1 MCPRPGT
8 ILNITATASLALP
21 SAVCVAPRTQSQQSQ
36 RPASFGR
43 RCPQYGHGILS
54 PVVGLGWAGG
64 ASVYSTFILS
74 ESHKPHGI
82 RQAKRRR
89 HVIAVSSRSACRG
102 LPALPGSC
110 LSRSLLAVAS
120 ARRASACYRLFA
132 TICGTA
138 HGKVRDRP

>member
-21 SAVCVAPRTQSQQSQ
+21 SAVCVAPRTQSQRSQ

-64 ASVYSTFILS
+64 ASVYSTFILYRKS
-74 ESHKPHGI
+74 
-82 RQAKRRR
+82 QAARN
-89 HVIAVSSRSACRG
+89 SSSKETAPNQRFFQFD
-102 LPALPGSC
+102 
-110 LSRSLLAVAS
+110 
-120 ARRASACYRLFA
+120 RRAE
-132 TICGTA
+132 
-138 HGKVRDRP
+138 